1 MAGKPQAEKAVE
13 RFPEL
18 GCFAVAVRRIV
29 YEKGMTL
36 DNAIKKSGISKS
48 AWFAG
53 MAGSGG
59 KPTRLPSLASFFA
72 IADGLGITP
81 EELIAAMRKEA
92 GVREKSNG
100 RGLRTMSRVFI
111 TMGSAYSKATNVNPV
126 DGIWCSDCG
135 WAGRVEEDM
144 TDSEESEEP
153 LFEEFSEYVPKFC
166 PNCGVNLREP

>member
-1 MAGKPQAEKAVE
+1 MAGKPQAERAVE

-92 GVREKSNG
+92 EVREKSNG
-100 RGLRTMSRVFI
+100 ER
-111 TMGSAYSKATNVNPV
+111 AEN
-126 DGIWCSDCG
+126 D
-135 WAGRVEEDM
+135 E
-144 TDSEESEEP
+144 
-153 LFEEFSEYVPKFC
+153 
-166 PNCGVNLREP
+166 

>member
-1 MAGKPQAEKAVE
+1 MKIYLVWWYDILLVIKLDGRKEIPWRVSHR

-92 GVREKSNG
+92 EVREKSNG
-100 RGLRTMSRVFI
+100 ER
-111 TMGSAYSKATNVNPV
+111 AEN
-126 DGIWCSDCG
+126 D
-135 WAGRVEEDM
+135 E
-144 TDSEESEEP
+144 
-153 LFEEFSEYVPKFC
+153 
-166 PNCGVNLREP
+166 

>member
-1 MAGKPQAEKAVE
+1 MKIYLVWWYDILPVIK
-13 RFPEL
+13 L
-18 GCFAVAVRRIV
+18 AVRKE

-100 RGLRTMSRVFI
+100 E
-111 TMGSAYSKATNVNPV
+111 
-126 DGIWCSDCG
+126 
-135 WAGRVEEDM
+135 RVENDE
-144 TDSEESEEP
+144 
-153 LFEEFSEYVPKFC
+153 
-166 PNCGVNLREP
+166 

>member
-1 MAGKPQAEKAVE
+1 MSVSRNSGVSRLRCAA
-13 RFPEL
+13 L
-18 GCFAVAVRRIV
+18 CTRR
-29 YEKGMTL
+29 GMTL

-59 KPTRLPSLASFFA
+59 KPSRLPSLASFFA

-100 RGLRTMSRVFI
+100 ER
-111 TMGSAYSKATNVNPV
+111 AEN
-126 DGIWCSDCG
+126 D
-135 WAGRVEEDM
+135 E
-144 TDSEESEEP
+144 
-153 LFEEFSEYVPKFC
+153 
-166 PNCGVNLREP
+166 

>member
-53 MAGSGG
+53 MALR
-59 KPTRLPSLASFFA
+59 PFSLS
-72 IADGLGITP
+72 
-81 EELIAAMRKEA
+81 
-92 GVREKSNG
+92 
-100 RGLRTMSRVFI
+100 RTVSESRPR
-111 TMGSAYSKATNVNPV
+111 S
-126 DGIWCSDCG
+126 
-135 WAGRVEEDM
+135 
-144 TDSEESEEP
+144 
-153 LFEEFSEYVPKFC
+153 
-166 PNCGVNLREP
+166 